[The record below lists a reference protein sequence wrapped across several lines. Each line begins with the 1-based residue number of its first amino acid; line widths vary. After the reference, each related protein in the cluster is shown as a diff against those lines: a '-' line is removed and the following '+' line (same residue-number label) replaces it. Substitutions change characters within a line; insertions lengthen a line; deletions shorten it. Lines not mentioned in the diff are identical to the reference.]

1 MRYFLP
7 HLFPVKS
14 IFIFRMNLEYFIA
27 KRIHFEKKGER
38 TVSRPAVRIAT
49 IGIAV
54 GVAVMLIAIAVV
66 VGFKQEIRNK
76 TIGFGSHFQITNF
89 DNNNSYEMQPIK
101 MNDTLLNEVKSIS
114 HVKNVQRFVTKPGI
128 IKTEEDFE
136 GMVLKGVGEEFDW
149 EFFKSNLIEG
159 EILNLNDSTAKN
171 EVIISK
177 MLADLLKLKLGD
189 AFFTYFFQEQVR
201 VRKFTVKGI
210 YSTNFAEYDKLF
222 ILTDIRITQRL
233 NNWQPEY
240 FSGLEVLIDDFSQLD
255 DVHTNVYGI
264 FSNRFDEA
272 GNGYFVQDIR
282 QLNPQIFSWLDLLDM
297 NVWVILFL
305 MLAVA
310 GFNMISGLLI
320 LILEKTNMIGIL
332 KSYGAKNWS
341 IRKIFLYESIFLIG
355 KGMLWGNIIGLA
367 VCFIQYQ
374 FKLIP
379 LDPVSYYTSTVPITF
394 NWLYIILL
402 NVGTLITSI
411 LMLIGPSYLI
421 TKISPAAI
429 MRYE

>member
-1 MRYFLP
+1 
-7 HLFPVKS
+7 
-14 IFIFRMNLEYFIA
+14 MNLEYFIA
-27 KRIHFEKKGER
+27 KRIHFEKKDGKN
-38 TVSRPAVRIAT
+38 VSRPAVRIAT

-54 GVAVMLIAIAVV
+54 GVAVMLISIAVV
-66 VGFKQEIRNK
+66 IGFKQEIRNK
-76 TIGFGSHFQITNF
+76 TIGFGSHIQITNF

-101 MNDTLLNEVKSIS
+101 MTDSMQNALRAIPGVKHI
-114 HVKNVQRFVTKPGI
+114 QRFVTKPGI
-128 IKTEEDFE
+128 IKTENDFQ
-136 GMVLKGVGEEFDW
+136 GMVLKGVGPEFDW
-149 EFFKSNLIEG
+149 DFFKSNLTEG
-159 EILNLNDSTAKN
+159 EILNVKDSTAKN

-177 MLADLLKLKLGD
+177 TLADLLGLKLGD
-189 AFFTYFFQEQVR
+189 SFFAYFLQNQIR
-201 VRKFTVKGI
+201 ARKFTIKGI
-210 YSTNFAEYDKLF
+210 YSTNFTDYDKLF
-222 ILTDIRITQRL
+222 ILTDIRIAQRL
-233 NNWQPEY
+233 NGWEDKY
-240 FSGLEVLIDDFSQLD
+240 FSGLEILISDFKYLD
-255 DVHTNVYGI
+255 KINNDVYAVAANK
-264 FSNRFDEA
+264 FDAE
-272 GNGYFVQDIR
+272 GNGYFIQNIK

-355 KGMLWGNIIGLA
+355 KGMLWGNIIGLLI
-367 VCFIQYQ
+367 CFIQYQ
-374 FKLIP
+374 FKIIP
-379 LDPVSYYTSTVPITF
+379 LDPVSYYTNTVPITF

-402 NVGTLITSI
+402 NSGTLITSI

>member
-1 MRYFLP
+1 
-7 HLFPVKS
+7 
-14 IFIFRMNLEYFIA
+14 MNLEYFIA

-38 TVSRPAVRIAT
+38 NVSRPAVRIAT

-54 GVAVMLIAIAVV
+54 GVAVMLVAIAVV

-76 TIGFGSHFQITNF
+76 TIGFSSHIQITNF
-89 DNNNSYEMQPIK
+89 DNNNSFEMQPVK
-101 MNDTLLNEVKSIS
+101 VNDTLMGQLKAVSEVK
-114 HVKNVQRFVTKPGI
+114 HVQRFVTKPGI
-128 IKTEEDFE
+128 IKTEEDFQ
-136 GMVLKGVGEEFDW
+136 GMVLKGVGPEFDW
-149 EFFKSNLIEG
+149 EFFKSSLVEG
-159 EILNLNDSTAKN
+159 EILNLNDSASKN
-171 EVIISK
+171 EVLISK
-177 MLADLLKLKLGD
+177 VLADMLKLKLGD
-189 AFFTYFFQEQVR
+189 PFFTYFFQDQIR
-201 VRKFTVKGI
+201 ARKFTVKGI

-222 ILTDIRITQRL
+222 ILTDIRIAQRL
-233 NNWQPEY
+233 NNWEAEY
-240 FSGLEVLIDDFSQLD
+240 FSGLEVLVKDFNQLD
-255 DVHTNVYGI
+255 KATMKVY
-264 FSNRFDEA
+264 SVAANKFDEE
-272 GNGYFVQDIR
+272 GNGYFIQNIR
-282 QLNPQIFSWLDLLDM
+282 QINPQIFSWLDLLDM
-297 NVWVILFL
+297 NVWVILIL

-355 KGMLWGNIIGLA
+355 KGMFWGNLIGLLI
-367 VCFIQYQ
+367 CFIQYQ
-374 FKLIP
+374 FKIIP
-379 LDPVSYYTSTVPITF
+379 LDPVSYYTATVPITF
-394 NWLYIILL
+394 NWFYIILL

>member
-1 MRYFLP
+1 
-7 HLFPVKS
+7 
-14 IFIFRMNLEYFIA
+14 MNLEYFIA

-38 TVSRPAVRIAT
+38 NVSRPAVRIAT

-54 GVAVMLIAIAVV
+54 GMAVMLIAIAVV

-76 TIGFGSHFQITNF
+76 TIGFGSHIQITNF
-89 DNNNSYEMQPIK
+89 DNNNSYEMQPVKI
-101 MNDTLLNEVKSIS
+101 NDTLMNDIRAIPDIK
-114 HVKNVQRFVTKPGI
+114 HVQRFVTKPGI
-128 IKTEEDFE
+128 IKTDEDFQ
-136 GMVLKGVGEEFDW
+136 GMVLKGVGAEFDW
-149 EFFKSNLIEG
+149 DFFKSNLVEG
-159 EILNLNDSTAKN
+159 EVLNLNDSASIN
-171 EVIISK
+171 EVIISQS
-177 MLADLLKLKLGD
+177 LAEMLKLKLGD
-189 AFFTYFFQEQVR
+189 SFFTYFFQEQIR
-201 VRKFTVKGI
+201 ARKFTIKGI

-222 ILTDIRITQRL
+222 ILTDIRIAQRL
-233 NNWQPEY
+233 NSWQPEY
-240 FSGLEVLIDDFSQLD
+240 FSGLEILIQDFNLLD
-255 DVHTNVYGI
+255 KVNMEVY
-264 FSNRFDEA
+264 SVVANKFDEE
-272 GNGYFVQDIR
+272 GNGYFIQNIR

-355 KGMLWGNIIGLA
+355 KGMLWGNLIGLL

-379 LDPVSYYTSTVPITF
+379 LDPVSYYTTTVPVTF

-402 NVGTLITSI
+402 NAGTLVTSV

>member
-1 MRYFLP
+1 
-7 HLFPVKS
+7 
-14 IFIFRMNLEYFIA
+14 MNLEYFIA

-38 TVSRPAVRIAT
+38 NVSRPAVRIAT

-54 GVAVMLIAIAVV
+54 GVAVMLVAIAVV

-76 TIGFGSHFQITNF
+76 TIGFSSHIQITNF
-89 DNNNSYEMQPIK
+89 DNNNSFEMQPVK
-101 MNDTLLNEVKSIS
+101 VNDTLMGQLKAVSEVK
-114 HVKNVQRFVTKPGI
+114 HVQRFVTKPGI
-128 IKTEEDFE
+128 IKTEEDFQ
-136 GMVLKGVGEEFDW
+136 GMVLKGVGPEFDW
-149 EFFKSNLIEG
+149 EFFKSSLVEG
-159 EILNLNDSTAKN
+159 EILNLNDSASKN

-177 MLADLLKLKLGD
+177 VLADMLKLKLGD
-189 AFFTYFFQEQVR
+189 PFFTYFFQDQIR
-201 VRKFTVKGI
+201 ARKFTVKGI

-222 ILTDIRITQRL
+222 ILTDIRIAQRL
-233 NNWQPEY
+233 NNWEAEY
-240 FSGLEVLIDDFSQLD
+240 FSGLEVLVKDFNQLD
-255 DVHTNVYGI
+255 KATMKVY
-264 FSNRFDEA
+264 SVAANKFDEE
-272 GNGYFVQDIR
+272 GNGYFIQNIR
-282 QLNPQIFSWLDLLDM
+282 QINPQIFSWLDLLDM
-297 NVWVILFL
+297 NVWVILIL

-355 KGMLWGNIIGLA
+355 KGMFWGNFIGLLI
-367 VCFIQYQ
+367 CFIQYQ
-374 FKLIP
+374 FKIIP
-379 LDPVSYYTSTVPITF
+379 LDPVSYYTATVPITF
-394 NWLYIILL
+394 NWFYIILL